1 MLQNFVSY
9 YLFNFYYVCSYLF
22 KANLGA
28 KKEIMIGYIDSTLM
42 FLIQF
47 GYRIAF
53 HYLKKKLLTTFIDEK
68 RKSPWGTCFYYRKTS
83 LRSFCY
89 IY

>member
-22 KANLGA
+22 RANLGE

-42 FLIQF
+42 FLMNF
-47 GYRIAF
+47 EYKIAF
-53 HYLKKKLLTTFIDEK
+53 HDLKKK
-68 RKSPWGTCFYYRKTS
+68 Y
-83 LRSFCY
+83 
-89 IY
+89 